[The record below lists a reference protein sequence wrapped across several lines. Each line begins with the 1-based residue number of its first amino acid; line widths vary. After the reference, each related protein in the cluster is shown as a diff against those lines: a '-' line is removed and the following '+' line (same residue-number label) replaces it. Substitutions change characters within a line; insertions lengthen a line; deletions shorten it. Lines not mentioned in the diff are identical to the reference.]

1 MPPRDLRAYLFDISE
16 ACERIEERNL
26 RTPGHDD

>member
-16 ACERIEERNL
+16 AAREGGPLERDHGE
-26 RTPGHDD
+26 